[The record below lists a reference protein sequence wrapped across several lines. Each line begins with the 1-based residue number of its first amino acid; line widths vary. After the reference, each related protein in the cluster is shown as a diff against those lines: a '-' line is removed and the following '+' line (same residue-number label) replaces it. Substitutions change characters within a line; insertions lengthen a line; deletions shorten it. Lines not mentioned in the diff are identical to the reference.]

1 MRNLDL
7 DSLEI
12 FRSVARQGGVVRA
25 AEALHRVPSNVTT
38 RLKQLEQRLGLALFR
53 RQGRGLAL
61 TADGQRL
68 LGHAERLLALAD
80 AAEGEL
86 RDASLQG
93 PLRLGS
99 LEAAAATRLPPLLA
113 RLHAQRPQLRVELQT
128 GTTGALLQ
136 RLAAWQLEAALVS
149 EPFTPGPGLQALQ
162 SRPVFDEE
170 LVLITPAG
178 QAPVQRPA
186 DLADATLIAFA
197 QGCSYRQR
205 LLQWLGGG
213 QVLPARALE
222 MSSYT
227 AIIACVA
234 AGTGCAI
241 VPAAVLDGLTAAAH
255 VQRHALPPAIARNRT
270 HLVWQGTPS
279 PALAAL
285 MDLLPDLGQRR
296 ARTPRR
302 RSTGA

>member
-7 DSLEI
+7 DSLDI
-12 FRSVARQGGVVRA
+12 FCRVARQGGVVRA

-61 TADGQRL
+61 TDDGQRL
-68 LGHAERLLALAD
+68 LAHAERLLALAGEAEAD
-80 AAEGEL
+80 LRQAA
-86 RDASLQG
+86 LQG

-113 RLHAQRPQLRVELQT
+113 ALHAQQPQLRVELQT

-136 RLAAWQLEAALVS
+136 RLADWQLEAAFVS
-149 EPFTPGPGLQALQ
+149 EPFTLPTGLR
-162 SRPVFDEE
+162 SRPVFDET

-178 QAPVQRPA
+178 HAPVRRPS
-186 DLADATLIAFA
+186 DLGATTLIAFA
-197 QGCSYRQR
+197 PGCSYRQR
-205 LLQWLGGG
+205 LLQWLGAG
-213 QVLPARALE
+213 QVLPARGLE

-241 VPAAVLDGLTAAAH
+241 VPAAVLDGLASAAS
-255 VQRHALPPAIARNRT
+255 VGRHALPAAIARNRT
-270 HLVWQGTPS
+270 HLVWRGPPS
-279 PALAAL
+279 AALALL
-285 MDLLPDLGQRR
+285 MERLPPLP
-296 ARTPRR
+296 AR
-302 RSTGA
+302 RSSVAG